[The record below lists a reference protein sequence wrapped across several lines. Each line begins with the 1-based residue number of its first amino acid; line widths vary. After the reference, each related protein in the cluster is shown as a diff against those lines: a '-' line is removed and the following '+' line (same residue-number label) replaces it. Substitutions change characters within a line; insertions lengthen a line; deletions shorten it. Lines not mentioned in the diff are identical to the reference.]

1 MAQLYNSGI
10 GILADGTVSW
20 ATSPIVALIVDSGH
34 VFDIT
39 DVFVSDVVADEVTN
53 ATGTGYAR
61 KTLTGKTVTVD
72 QVNDRVV
79 FDATDVTYT
88 AVETNETWD
97 AVILFLDTG
106 TDATSRLLC
115 YVSIDAL
122 VTNGSDATVAWAST
136 GIFRI
141 NNP

>member
-20 ATSPIVALIVDSGH
+20 ATSPIRALVVDSGYT
-34 VFDIT
+34 FDIT
-39 DVFVSDVVADEVTN
+39 EEFVSDVAGDEVTN
-53 ATGTGYAR
+53 ATGTGYVR

-79 FDATDVTYT
+79 FDASDVTYT

-106 TDATSRLLC
+106 TDATSPLLC
-115 YVSIDAL
+115 YVEIDAL
-122 VTNGSDATVAWAST
+122 VTNGSDAIVQWAST

>member
-10 GILADGTVSW
+10 GILADGTISW
-20 ATSPIVALIVDSGH
+20 ATSPIVALIVDSGQ

-88 AVETNETWD
+88 AVETKTMR
-97 AVILFLDTG
+97 G
-106 TDATSRLLC
+106 R
-115 YVSIDAL
+115 
-122 VTNGSDATVAWAST
+122 ATVEQKQFIGVVSQSGGRA
-136 GIFRI
+136 GIARTDSDLDNI
-141 NNP
+141 LRG